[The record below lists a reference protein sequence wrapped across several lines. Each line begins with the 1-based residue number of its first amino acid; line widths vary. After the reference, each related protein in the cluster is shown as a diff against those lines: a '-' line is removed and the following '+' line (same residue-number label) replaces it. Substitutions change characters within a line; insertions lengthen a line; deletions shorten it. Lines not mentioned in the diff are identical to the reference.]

1 MTKFPDAKQAL
12 PGGASVETWLLAQP
26 SEEPE
31 IWRDGVRECLRRIQ
45 RVAGTPQE
53 RVNSR
58 HSFGHAASRGER
70 DGPRSRHKAKE
81 PVMGLG
87 KKTKAK
93 AQIIKGK
100 TKKQAG
106 KVTGNN
112 RLKAK
117 GKAGEVTGKLKLKR
131 EKIKDSLKH

>member
-1 MTKFPDAKQAL
+1 
-12 PGGASVETWLLAQP
+12 
-26 SEEPE
+26 
-31 IWRDGVRECLRRIQ
+31 
-45 RVAGTPQE
+45 
-53 RVNSR
+53 
-58 HSFGHAASRGER
+58 
-70 DGPRSRHKAKE
+70 
-81 PVMGLG
+81 MGLG
-87 KKTKAK
+87 KKAKAK

-106 KVTGNN
+106 QATGNN